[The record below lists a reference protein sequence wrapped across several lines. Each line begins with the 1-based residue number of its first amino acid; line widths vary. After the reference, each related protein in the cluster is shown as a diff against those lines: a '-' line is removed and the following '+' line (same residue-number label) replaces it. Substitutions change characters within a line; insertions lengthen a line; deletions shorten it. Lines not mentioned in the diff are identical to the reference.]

1 MESGASAME
10 QAVISRGGRVPE
22 AVAVDPSASMSM
34 TGGHNIISASYIA
47 AVNSPGHNHNR
58 CGGQGLSSSGMSA
71 VSGWWGSTMGSGMG
85 GGGGVHDGKY
95 TYMDEEYLRCLQA
108 HVGWERDNEIIHLMP
123 IAVVY
128 QEEVC

>member
-1 MESGASAME
+1 
-10 QAVISRGGRVPE
+10 
-22 AVAVDPSASMSM
+22 
-34 TGGHNIISASYIA
+34 
-47 AVNSPGHNHNR
+47 
-58 CGGQGLSSSGMSA
+58 
-71 VSGWWGSTMGSGMG
+71 MGSGMG

>member
-1 MESGASAME
+1 ME

-22 AVAVDPSASMSM
+22 AVTVDPSASMSM
-34 TGGHNIISASYIA
+34 AGSHNIISASYIA
-47 AVNSPGHNHNR
+47 AVNSPGYNHNR
-58 CGGQGLSSSGMSA
+58 CCGLGSSSSAMSSA
-71 VSGWWGSTMGSGMG
+71 SGWWGSTMYGGSGMG
-85 GGGGVHDGKY
+85 GGSGGGVHDGKY